1 MDALLQ
7 KFRACEESEN
17 RLRVDLD
24 AACVSEA
31 NQTALAAKL
40 HALFSEE
47 QETLRREQ
55 AQCEAKAEQ
64 LHAER
69 RRTDAAEARAAD
81 VVLGARSIR
90 RRTRTVD
97 TSCFCFGLFL
107 GRSDAALYN
116 SILIVHL
123 LVSYC

>member
-47 QETLRREQ
+47 QEPPRRPMNNESNFPPNF
-55 AQCEAKAEQ
+55 EK
-64 LHAER
+64 L
-69 RRTDAAEARAAD
+69 
-81 VVLGARSIR
+81 VLGCIDA
-90 RRTRTVD
+90 D
-97 TSCFCFGLFL
+97 FCK
-107 GRSDAALYN
+107 
-116 SILIVHL
+116 
-123 LVSYC
+123 